1 MTVKEI
7 EALAPGAW
15 LTETGA
21 RNEGALRAKGSPS
34 GGASFYFRYR
44 DSLLRYDDLPIGS
57 FDVRGKRGLT
67 LDQARAKVRVLRNR
81 YLNGDRDLRAAL
93 DAERRES
100 ERQREQATQAA
111 EKAAARQAATLG
123 NLLTGYV
130 DRLRDEGKPSARAV
144 ERALLRHVRDAWPL
158 LWTTVADDVSA
169 DDLLAVVARV
179 ANDGKRREAGKLQ
192 SYIGSA
198 YKSGLRARMDA
209 LALPALREM
218 KITANPARD
227 LIPIAGSAAGARDRA
242 LSVAELRAYWRRIE
256 ALPAPDGA
264 LLRFHLLTGGQRA
277 EQLARLTIAD
287 LDQSAA
293 VIKLRDPK
301 GRRAI
306 PRVHLIPLIP
316 AAVDALRA
324 LRGNAGPHLFTVDK
338 GLTGAAYASL
348 QHRVRAVVEAMVKA
362 GELEGGTFTPGDLR
376 RTVETRLAAEGVPV
390 HIRAQLQ
397 SHGLG
402 GVQAKHYDRHDYL
415 PEKRAA
421 LETLHRLCTDAAAQ
435 VIPIKRTRK
444 NPGSSR

>member
-1 MTVKEI
+1 MVMTVKEI

-34 GGASFYFRYR
+34 GGASFYYRYR
-44 DSLLRYDDLPIGS
+44 DSSLRYDDLPIGS

-67 LDQARAKVRVLRNR
+67 LDQARAKVRALRNR
-81 YLNGDRDLRAAL
+81 YLNGDRDLRAVL
-93 DAERRES
+93 EAEQREA
-100 ERQREQATQAA
+100 ERQRAQAA
-111 EKAAARQAATLG
+111 KAAEEAAARQAATLG

-130 DRLRDEGKPSARAV
+130 ERLRAEGKASARAV
-144 ERALLRHVRDAWPL
+144 ERALTRHVRDAWPL
-158 LWTTVADDVSA
+158 LWNTPADDVTA

-227 LIPIAGSAAGARDRA
+227 LIPIEGSAAGARDRA
-242 LSVAELRAYWRRIE
+242 LSVAELRAYWRRIDT
-256 ALPAPDGA
+256 LPDPDGA

-277 EQLARLTIAD
+277 EQLARLTVAD
-287 LDQSAA
+287 LDESTQ

-301 GRRAI
+301 GRRKI
-306 PRVHLIPLIP
+306 PRIHLVPLI
-316 AAVDALRA
+316 AAAGDALRA
-324 LRGNAGPHLFTVDK
+324 LRGDAGPYLFTVDK
-338 GLTGAAYASL
+338 GLSGAAYASV
-348 QHRVRAVVEAMVKA
+348 QHRVRAIVEAMEDV
-362 GELEGGTFTPGDLR
+362 GELESGTFTPGDVR

-415 PEKRAA
+415 PEKREA
-421 LETLHRLCTDAAAQ
+421 LETLHRLCTGAGAV
-435 VIPIKRTRK
+435 VIPMKRPRK
-444 NPGSSR
+444 R